1 MKKKYGLIMGC
12 FMIVALCLIYVGLGA
27 YTDHSEAE
35 EQERAE
41 AEKLYMTDLT
51 GVKRISYDNAG
62 TVLSFTK
69 DGDTW
74 KYDGDDEFPVNASRM
89 DSLAETVK
97 KLPAIRKLEG
107 GDELSAYGLDT
118 PLRRITV
125 EAEDD
130 AELTILIGSGTED
143 GNYYAVID
151 GEETPWLI
159 SSALFDETSWGLEDM
174 LAFEQFP
181 AISGTDIRTITIE
194 KDGVI
199 EHYVKKTLDEA
210 GTIAWY
216 RDSADTEDNKLPDN
230 SALNVLAESL
240 SGLTVKSCANY
251 KVTEEELAGYGLCQP
266 EAVISYTYEESDE
279 EKTFSLS
286 VGAAGGDGTTYYTR
300 TKDSRYVN
308 EIDKTALDQCLKVD
322 TGSQSSES

>member
-1 MKKKYGLIMGC
+1 MKKKYGLITGC
-12 FMIVALCLIYVGLGA
+12 LVIAVLCLIYVGLGA

-41 AEKLYMTDLT
+41 SEKLYMTDLT

-62 TVLSFTK
+62 TELSFTK

-174 LAFEQFP
+174 LALEQFL
-181 AISGTDIRTITIE
+181 AISGTDIRAITIE
-194 KDGVI
+194 KDGVT
-199 EHYVKKTLDEA
+199 EYYVKKTLDEA

-240 SGLTVKSCANY
+240 SCLTVKNCANY
-251 KVTEEELAGYGLCQP
+251 KVTEEELAGYGLDQP
-266 EAVISYTYEESDE
+266 EAIISYTYEESDE

-308 EIDKTALDQCLKVD
+308 EIDKTALDQCLNVD

>member
-1 MKKKYGLIMGC
+1 MKKKYGLITGC
-12 FMIVALCLIYVGLGA
+12 LVIAALCLIYVGLGA

-62 TVLSFTK
+62 TELSFTK

-125 EAEDD
+125 EAEGD

-194 KDGVI
+194 KDGVT

-240 SGLTVKSCANY
+240 SGLTVKNCANY
-251 KVTEEELAGYGLCQP
+251 KVTEEELAGYGLDQP
-266 EAVISYTYEESDE
+266 EAIISYTYEESDE

-308 EIDKTALDQCLKVD
+308 EIDKTALDQCLNVD